1 LRRFKRGWM
10 WNQFFLLEE
19 YTGNDDQYV
28 GKLHSDKD
36 REDGKVKYVLSGE
49 GAGTIFVIN
58 ENSGDLHATRRLD
71 REEKASYTLSAK
83 AVDKATGRDLEGLS
97 TFIIKI
103 HDINDNE
110 PKFTRDPYMASVQE
124 MADVAS
130 FFHYDL
136 LNEHIGCVCVCV
148 CVCVCTFVV
157 QVTATDAD
165 DVMYGNSAKVVYSI
179 LQGQPYFSIEPETGI
194 IRTALPNMKREIR
207 EHYQVVIQ
215 AKDMMGQLGGLTGTT
230 TVNITLIDVNN
241 NPPRFTHDFSLYVLP
256 CQCNLPRTFS
266 NSTNVFSVQV
276 NLSVGVYHFS
286 IPELAE
292 VGSEL
297 GVVKATDADTGKNAE
312 MTYRI
317 TDEQDTFRIST
328 DPTTQEGV
336 LILKKPL
343 DYERRASYTLMLQV
357 ENVYLDPRFHTS
369 VDTATVKISV
379 EDVNE
384 PPVFKR
390 PAYVIEVKEDAS
402 IGTVIG
408 AVSAVDPDANRK
420 PVKYMI
426 DWHTDMDHVFNIHP
440 NNGSLFISRSL
451 DREEK
456 PWHNISVQAAE
467 HNGLIGHV
475 PVYIKVLDVNDNA
488 PTFDAPYE
496 PFVCEDAGVGQAV
509 QTVSASDADQPNGGH
524 RFFFR
529 LAPEPF
535 GKFNFSVRDNKDNTA
550 TILTLRSGYSRIERS
565 LYLVPVVIADGD
577 VPAQSSTNTLTI
589 RVCLCDQDRNKRT
602 CEAEAFA
609 INAGLSTG
617 ALVAILLCIVILL
630 MIVVLFTALKGH
642 REKLDPLIVS
652 KEDVRDNVVSYD
664 DEGGGEEDT
673 QAFDIGTLRKAE
685 SLDDTKQRRDIAPE
699 ILRRPAPKIHN
710 QKSEPDIRDFISLRL
725 SENDLDP
732 AAPPYDSLATY
743 AYEGNGSAAESL
755 SSLESVSSDAW
766 SDYEFLTELGPRF
779 KRLADMYG

>member
-1 LRRFKRGWM
+1 MRTPLVLLAWLYLWEEAKAMLRTTGDLNREPLRADRLPGTLRRFKRGWM

-110 PKFTRDPYMASVQE
+110 PKFTQDPYVASVQE
-124 MADVAS
+124 MADV
-130 FFHYDL
+130 
-136 LNEHIGCVCVCV
+136 G
-148 CVCVCTFVV
+148 TFVV

-207 EHYQVVIQ
+207 EHHQVVIQ

-241 NPPRFTHDFSLYVLP
+241 NPPRFTH
-256 CQCNLPRTFS
+256 
-266 NSTNVFSVQV
+266 
-276 NLSVGVYHFS
+276 GVYHFS

-343 DYERRASYTLMLQV
+343 DYERRASYTLKLQV

-390 PAYVIEVKEDAS
+390 PAYVMEVKEDAS

-408 AVSAVDPDANRK
+408 AVSALDPDANRK

-467 HNGLIGHV
+467 HNGLIAHV

-535 GKFNFSVRDNKDNTA
+535 GKSNFSVRDNKDNTA
-550 TILTLRSGYSRIERS
+550 TILTQRSGYSRIERS

-577 VPAQSSTNTLTI
+577 FPAQSSTNTLTI
-589 RVCLCDQDRNKRT
+589 RVCSCDQDRNKRT

-685 SLDDTKQRRDIAPE
+685 SLDDTKQRRDVAPE

-725 SENDLDP
+725 SENDSDP

-755 SSLESVSSDAW
+755 SSLESVSSDPW

-779 KRLADMYG
+779 KRLADMYGGDDSE

>member
-1 LRRFKRGWM
+1 MLRRSKRGWM

-83 AVDKATGRDLEGLS
+83 AVDKATGRDLEGPS
-97 TFIIKI
+97 TFTIKI

-110 PKFTRDPYMASVQE
+110 PKFTQDPYIASVEE
-124 MADVAS
+124 MADV
-130 FFHYDL
+130 
-136 LNEHIGCVCVCV
+136 G
-148 CVCVCTFVV
+148 TFVV
-157 QVTATDAD
+157 QVTAIDAD
-165 DVMYGNSAKVVYSI
+165 DAMYGNSAKIVYSI
-179 LQGQPYFSIEPETGI
+179 LQGQPYFAIEPETGI
-194 IRTALPNMKREIR
+194 IRTALPNMKRENR

-215 AKDMMGQLGGLTGTT
+215 AKDMLGQLGGLTGTT
-230 TVNITLIDVNN
+230 TVSITLVDVNN
-241 NPPRFTHDFSLYVLP
+241 SPPRFTH
-256 CQCNLPRTFS
+256 
-266 NSTNVFSVQV
+266 
-276 NLSVGVYHFS
+276 GVYHFS

-297 GVVKATDADTGKNAE
+297 GVVKAIDADTGKNAE
-312 MTYRI
+312 MIYRI
-317 TDEQDTFRIST
+317 TDEQDTFEITTNPS
-328 DPTTQEGV
+328 TQEGV

-343 DYERRASYTLMLQV
+343 DYEREVSYTLRLQV
-357 ENVYLDPRFHTS
+357 ENVYLDPRFHMS
-369 VDTATVKISV
+369 GDSAMVKISV
-379 EDVNE
+379 EDVDE
-384 PPVFKR
+384 PPVFKH
-390 PAYVIEVKEDAS
+390 PFYVMEVKEDTQ
-402 IGTVIG
+402 IGTIIG
-408 AVSAVDPDANRK
+408 AVSAVDPDANHK
-420 PVKYMI
+420 PVRYMI

-456 PWHNISVQAAE
+456 AWHNISVQAAE
-467 HNGLIGHV
+467 SLADGLVGHV

-488 PTFDAPYE
+488 PTFDTAYE
-496 PFVCEDAGVGQAV
+496 TFICEDAKLGQTI
-509 QTVSASDADQPNGGH
+509 QTVSASDADQPVRGH
-524 RFFFR
+524 HFFFH
-529 LAPEPF
+529 LASESSENS
-535 GKFNFSVRDNKDNTA
+535 NFSVRDNKDNTA
-550 TILTLRSGYSRIERS
+550 TILTQRSGYSRMDKS

-577 VPAQSSTNTLTI
+577 FPVQSSTNTLMI
-589 RVCLCDQDRNKRT
+589 RVCSCDRDGNKRK

-609 INAGLSTG
+609 LNAGLSTG
-617 ALVAILLCIVILL
+617 ALVAILLCIIILL
-630 MIVVLFTALKGH
+630 IIVVFFTALKRQ

-673 QAFDIGTLRKAE
+673 QAFDIGTLRKVE
-685 SLDDTKQRRDIAPE
+685 SLDDTKQRRDVAPE
-699 ILRRPAPKIHN
+699 ILRHSAPKSHN
-710 QKSEPDIRDFISLRL
+710 KSEPDIRDFISQRL
-725 SENDLDP
+725 SENDSDP

-743 AYEGNGSAAESL
+743 AYEGNGSTAESL

-766 SDYEFLTELGPRF
+766 SDYEFLNEFGPRF
-779 KRLADMYG
+779 KRLAEMYGGEDGERES

>member
-1 LRRFKRGWM
+1 MRTPLVLLAWLYLWEEAKAMLKTTGDLNRELLRADGPPGTLRRFKRGWM

-124 MADVAS
+124 MADV
-130 FFHYDL
+130 
-136 LNEHIGCVCVCV
+136 G
-148 CVCVCTFVV
+148 TFVV

-241 NPPRFTHDFSLYVLP
+241 NPPRFTH
-256 CQCNLPRTFS
+256 
-266 NSTNVFSVQV
+266 
-276 NLSVGVYHFS
+276 GVYHFS

-467 HNGLIGHV
+467 HNGLITHV

-602 CEAEAFA
+602 CEAEAFV

-779 KRLADMYG
+779 KRLADMYGGDDSES

>member
-1 LRRFKRGWM
+1 MRTPLVLLTWLCLWEEAKGMLRTTGGLSGETWSQMRADGGPVTLRRSKRGWM

-36 REDGKVKYVLSGE
+36 REDGKVKYVLTGE

-83 AVDKATGRDLEGLS
+83 AVDKATGRDLEGPS

-110 PKFTRDPYMASVQE
+110 PKFTKDPYIATVQE
-124 MADVAS
+124 MADV
-130 FFHYDL
+130 
-136 LNEHIGCVCVCV
+136 G
-148 CVCVCTFVV
+148 TFVV

-165 DVMYGNSAKVVYSI
+165 DAMYGNSAKVVYSI
-179 LQGQPYFSIEPETGI
+179 LQGQPYFSIDPETGI
-194 IRTALPNMKREIR
+194 IRTALPNMKRENR

-215 AKDMMGQLGGLTGTT
+215 AKDMLGQQGGLTGTT
-230 TVNITLIDVNN
+230 TVNITLLDVNN
-241 NPPRFTHDFSLYVLP
+241 NPPRFTH
-256 CQCNLPRTFS
+256 
-266 NSTNVFSVQV
+266 
-276 NLSVGVYHFS
+276 GVYHFS
-286 IPELAE
+286 VPELAE

-312 MTYRI
+312 MNYRI
-317 TDEQDTFRIST
+317 TDEQDTFQIT
-328 DPTTQEGV
+328 TNPATQEGV

-343 DYERRASYTLMLQV
+343 DYERRASYTLRLQV
-357 ENVYLDPRFHTS
+357 ENVYLDPRFQMS
-369 VDTATVKISV
+369 GDSATVKVSV

-390 PAYVIEVKEDAS
+390 PVYMLEVKEDAQ
-402 IGTVIG
+402 IGTIIG
-408 AVSAVDPDANRK
+408 AVSAVDPDTNRK
-420 PVKYMI
+420 PVRYMM

-456 PWHNISVQAAE
+456 AWHNISVQAAE
-467 HNGLIGHV
+467 YNGLISHV
-475 PVYIKVLDVNDNA
+475 PVYIRVLDVNDNA
-488 PTFDAPYE
+488 PTFDTEYE
-496 PFVCEDAGVGQAV
+496 AFICEDAKVGQTI
-509 QTVSASDADQPNGGH
+509 QTVSASDADQPVRGH

-529 LAPEPF
+529 LASESF
-535 GKFNFSVRDNKDNTA
+535 EKSNFSVRDNKDNTA
-550 TILTLRSGYSRIERS
+550 TILTQRNGYSRMERS
-565 LYLVPVVIADGD
+565 FYLVPVVITDGD
-577 VPAQSSTNTLTI
+577 LPAQSSTNTLTI
-589 RVCLCDQDRNKRT
+589 RVCSCDRDGNKRK
-602 CEAEAFA
+602 CQPEAFA
-609 INAGLSTG
+609 LNAGLSTG
-617 ALVAILLCIVILL
+617 ALVAILVCIVILL
-630 MIVVLFTALKGH
+630 MIVVLFTALK
-642 REKLDPLIVS
+642 RQQEKLDPLIVS

-673 QAFDIGTLRKAE
+673 QAFDIGTLRKVE
-685 SLDDTKQRRDIAPE
+685 SLDDTKQRRDVAPE
-699 ILRRPAPKIHN
+699 ILRRSAPKIYN
-710 QKSEPDIRDFISLRL
+710 KSEPDIRDFISQRL
-725 SENDLDP
+725 SENDSDP

-743 AYEGNGSAAESL
+743 AYEGNGSTADNL

-766 SDYEFLTELGPRF
+766 SDYEVLYELGPRF
-779 KRLADMYG
+779 KRLAEMYGGEDSDRES

>member
-1 LRRFKRGWM
+1 MRTPLVLLAWLSLWEEAKCMLRTTGELSRETRSQMRADGGPVTLRRSKRGWM

-19 YTGNDDQYV
+19 YTGNEDQYV

-49 GAGTIFVIN
+49 GAGTVFVIN
-58 ENSGDLHATRRLD
+58 EDSGDLHATRRLD

-83 AVDKATGRDLEGLS
+83 AVDKATGRDLEGPS
-97 TFIIKI
+97 TFIVKI

-110 PKFTRDPYMASVQE
+110 PKFTRDPYVASVQE
-124 MADVAS
+124 MADV
-130 FFHYDL
+130 
-136 LNEHIGCVCVCV
+136 G
-148 CVCVCTFVV
+148 TFVV

-179 LQGQPYFSIEPETGI
+179 LQGQPYFSVEPETGI

-215 AKDMMGQLGGLTGTT
+215 AKDMLGQLGGLTGTT
-230 TVNITLIDVNN
+230 KVNITLVDVNN
-241 NPPRFTHDFSLYVLP
+241 NPPRFTH
-256 CQCNLPRTFS
+256 
-266 NSTNVFSVQV
+266 
-276 NLSVGVYHFS
+276 GVYHFS
-286 IPELAE
+286 VPESAE

-312 MTYRI
+312 MNYRI
-317 TDEQDTFRIST
+317 TDEQDTFQITT

-343 DYERRASYTLMLQV
+343 DYESGASYMLRLQV

-369 VDTATVKISV
+369 GDSATVKISV

-390 PAYVIEVKEDAS
+390 PAYVMEVKEDAQ
-402 IGTVIG
+402 IGTIIG

-420 PVKYMI
+420 PVRYMI
-426 DWHTDMDHVFNIHP
+426 DWNTDMDHVFNVHP
-440 NNGSLFISRSL
+440 SNGSLFIARSL

-456 PWHNISVQAAE
+456 DWHNISVQAAE
-467 HNGLIGHV
+467 YNGLIGHV
-475 PVYIKVLDVNDNA
+475 PIYIKVLDVNDNA
-488 PTFDAPYE
+488 PTFDTEYE
-496 PFVCEDAGVGQAV
+496 TFICDDAKVGQTV
-509 QTVSASDADQPNGGH
+509 QTVSASDADRPIRGH

-529 LAPEPF
+529 LASESF
-535 GKFNFSVRDNKDNTA
+535 EKSNFSVRDNKDNTA
-550 TILTLRSGYSRIERS
+550 TILTQRDGYSRVERS

-577 VPAQSSTNTLTI
+577 FPAQSSTNTLTI
-589 RVCLCDQDRNKRT
+589 RVCSCDRGGNKRT
-602 CEAEAFA
+602 CEMEAFA
-609 INAGLSTG
+609 LNAGLSTG

-630 MIVVLFTALKGH
+630 MIVVLFAALKRQ

-685 SLDDTKQRRDIAPE
+685 SLDDTKQRRDVAPE
-699 ILRRPAPKIHN
+699 ILWRPVVKIQN
-710 QKSEPDIRDFISLRL
+710 NSEPNIRDFVSQRL
-725 SENDLDP
+725 CENDSDP

-743 AYEGNGSAAESL
+743 AYEGNGSNAESL
-755 SSLESVSSDAW
+755 SSLGSVSSDAW
-766 SDYEFLTELGPRF
+766 SDYEFLNEFGPRF
-779 KRLADMYG
+779 KRLAEMYGGGDSDRES

>member
-1 LRRFKRGWM
+1 MRTPLVLLAWLYLWEEAKAMLKTTGDLNRELLRADGPPGTLRRFKRGWM

-124 MADVAS
+124 MADV
-130 FFHYDL
+130 
-136 LNEHIGCVCVCV
+136 G
-148 CVCVCTFVV
+148 TFVV

-241 NPPRFTHDFSLYVLP
+241 NPPRFTH
-256 CQCNLPRTFS
+256 
-266 NSTNVFSVQV
+266 
-276 NLSVGVYHFS
+276 GVYHFS

-467 HNGLIGHV
+467 HNGLITHV

-535 GKFNFSVRDNKDNTA
+535 GKFNFSVRDNKGDLQRKDNTA

-602 CEAEAFA
+602 CEAEAFV

-779 KRLADMYG
+779 KRLADMYGGDDSES